1 MVRFAIC
8 DDDAAYMK
16 QIVKIIK
23 DTYES
28 MSDFNEPCECI
39 LYNSGEEL
47 IKNFI
52 EDKIDIFFLDIECGQ
67 DLGFDIAKELQK
79 QKKDLGIVYITN
91 HENYMA
97 SAFVCRPLG
106 FICKKA
112 AKEGIKMPMLNI
124 LEYLN
129 ERRQRLSFTDKNSE
143 FSLLV
148 SDIIVVEIFGRD
160 LLITLIDKQIECLG
174 PLQKYEEG
182 LIKYGFIQ
190 IARGIFVNK
199 KYISKIKGNEI
210 YLAGKIR
217 YNISRRR
224 MLEVEKIWK
233 G

>member
-112 AKEGIKMPMLNI
+112 AKEPA
-124 LEYLN
+124 
-129 ERRQRLSFTDKNSE
+129 F
-143 FSLLV
+143 FSR
-148 SDIIVVEIFGRD
+148 SIRKIVRCEH
-160 LLITLIDKQIECLG
+160 QHS
-174 PLQKYEEG
+174 
-182 LIKYGFIQ
+182 
-190 IARGIFVNK
+190 NK
-199 KYISKIKGNEI
+199 KNRPNFHRPKDK
-210 YLAGKIR
+210 K
-217 YNISRRR
+217 
-224 MLEVEKIWK
+224 
-233 G
+233 

>member
-16 QIVKIIK
+16 KIVKIIK
-23 DTYES
+23 ETYEK
-28 MSDFNEPCECI
+28 MSGADEPCECI
-39 LYNSGEEL
+39 LYNSGKEL
-47 IKNFI
+47 IDNFI
-52 EDKIDIFFLDIECGQ
+52 EDKIDIFFLDIECGD

-79 QKKDLGIVYITN
+79 QRKDPGIVYITN

-97 SAFVCRPLG
+97 KAFVCRPLG
-106 FICKKA
+106 FICKKTV
-112 AKEGIKMPMLNI
+112 KEGIEMPMLNI
-124 LEYLN
+124 LEYLG
-129 ERRQRLSFTDKNSE
+129 ERRQKLTFEDRKGEFTL
-143 FSLLV
+143 FV

-160 LLITLIDKQIECLG
+160 VQITLMDKKIECLG

-210 YLAGKIR
+210 YLAEKIR

-224 MLEVEKIWK
+224 MLEVERIWK